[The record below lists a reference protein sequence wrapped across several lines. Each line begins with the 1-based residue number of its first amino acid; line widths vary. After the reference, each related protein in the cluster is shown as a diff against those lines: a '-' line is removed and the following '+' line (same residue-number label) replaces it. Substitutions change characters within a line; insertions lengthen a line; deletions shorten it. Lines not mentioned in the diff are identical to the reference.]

1 MTMNAKFKNNA
12 LLLFLVL
19 VALPQAWAQD
29 KTTKIK
35 ERFNVNDDVN
45 INLDVQNTDIVFE
58 DWNKDEVEIEAYL
71 ETDGLSDDE
80 IARLKDNWR
89 MNVQGNSNMIR
100 INSVAQSGG
109 IAFGAMPMGGMD
121 EIIRSS
127 MSIMQPVMKNMVG
140 PLLEGF
146 AGKPLPQEYY
156 KGMSDIKFDYDAY
169 KRDGE
174 KYIKEY
180 NRKVEENFGKDFDD
194 AMKEWG
200 KENSQL
206 MKNWES
212 QMGKNMGLPESP
224 FGTTRNLDFDPDT
237 YGKDKKAYVAKL
249 NKKYGSSASVKD
261 VDKWLV
267 EMEAWGDDLGKGMER
282 EERRLERV
290 KLALARGDA
299 PILEEYL
306 VPVLNLSENFNKVKK
321 NFSNLGITTG
331 KVTLNLS
338 KMMKTKEKSVTV
350 LTKGIEFLFK
360 KNKVTYIKGQAS
372 FKSNNEI
379 IVQEKN
385 SQKIYRANHIIISTG
400 SEPTSLPGIKID
412 EKIIVSSTGAL
423 SFNKVP
429 KELVI
434 IGGGYIGLEMGS
446 VWKRLG
452 SNVTVI
458 EFMDHIIPGMDN
470 DISGEFLKI
479 LKKQGINFKLD
490 SKVTAVSLVRDKAIV
505 DYINNKT
512 GIREKIKADKVLVAV
527 GRKANTEGLNLAKAS
542 VKNDIQGNI
551 QIDKKFQT
559 SVKNI
564 YAIGDVIKGP
574 MLAHK
579 AEEEG
584 IAVAEIIAGQS
595 GHVNYDAIPSVIYT
609 SPEVASVGKT
619 EQQLIKE
626 NIKYKIGKFPFMAN
640 SRAKVINETE
650 GFVKILAEEKT
661 DKVLGVHII
670 GPHAGD
676 MIAEM
681 VLAMEFGA
689 SSEDIARTCHAHP
702 TYSEAIK
709 EAALAIDKRS
719 IHS

>member
-1 MTMNAKFKNNA
+1 MSET
-12 LLLFLVL
+12 
-19 VALPQAWAQD
+19 
-29 KTTKIK
+29 
-35 ERFNVNDDVN
+35 
-45 INLDVQNTDIVFE
+45 FE
-58 DWNKDEVEIEAYL
+58 VVI
-71 ETDGLSDDE
+71 
-80 IARLKDNWR
+80 I
-89 MNVQGNSNMIR
+89 
-100 INSVAQSGG
+100 GG
-109 IAFGAMPMGGMD
+109 GPGGYVCA
-121 EIIRSS
+121 IRSAQLGFKTACIES
-127 MSIMQPVMKNMVG
+127 KNTLGGTCLNVG
-140 PLLEGF
+140 CIPSKSL
-146 AGKPLPQEYY
+146 
-156 KGMSDIKFDYDAY
+156 
-169 KRDGE
+169 
-174 KYIKEY
+174 
-180 NRKVEENFGKDFDD
+180 
-194 AMKEWG
+194 
-200 KENSQL
+200 
-206 MKNWES
+206 
-212 QMGKNMGLPESP
+212 
-224 FGTTRNLDFDPDT
+224 
-237 YGKDKKAYVAKL
+237 
-249 NKKYGSSASVKD
+249 
-261 VDKWLV
+261 
-267 EMEAWGDDLGKGMER
+267 
-282 EERRLERV
+282 
-290 KLALARGDA
+290 
-299 PILEEYL
+299 
-306 VPVLNLSENFNKVKK
+306 LNLSENFNKVKK

-338 KMMKTKEKSVTV
+338 KMMKAKEKSVTV

-360 KNKVTYIKGQAS
+360 KNKITYIKGQAS

-458 EFMDHIIPGMDN
+458 EFLDHIVTGMDK
-470 DISGEFLKI
+470 DISIEFLKI
-479 LKKQGINFKLD
+479 LKKQEINFKLN
-490 SKVTAVSLVRDKAIV
+490 SKVTAVSVVKGKAVV
-505 DYINNKT
+505 DYTSNET
-512 GIREKIKADKVLVAV
+512 SVREKIHADKVLVAV
-527 GRKANTEGLNLAKAS
+527 GRKPNTEGLNLKKMS
-542 VKNDIQGNI
+542 IKCDNQGRIQVDN
-551 QIDKKFQT
+551 KFQT

-595 GHVNYDAIPSVIYT
+595 GHVNYNIIPGVIYT

-619 EQQLIKE
+619 EQQLINE

-661 DKVLGVHII
+661 DKVLGVHIV

-709 EAALAIDKRS
+709 EAALAVDKRP